1 MSTPPSTRQDRGIG
15 SIAHFFL
22 TKNNSSATD
31 IPHRNPPSPSTTLL
45 TPASASLPASVPAPE
60 DNEQN
65 RVSAGIHSPP
75 IPEIS
80 CQCDTAGSAV
90 ASPEVLLGETL
101 LADHLSDYRKR
112 IKAYVRYLADQEE
125 RVALVNID
133 NCEACLLE
141 GGPEEKND
149 EPPHTVIAETEDIT
163 GLLIPAL
170 NELVE
175 NHDILLANL
184 DESFRERAG
193 ELIKNCTWVTVLCT
207 CSDAEIVETY
217 KTIKWLVQEIGW
229 EDKIFLFVC
238 DVPGKSDIEM
248 EKNALKVFGKIAET
262 TRRFMRAEVE
272 LTGYEENPTL
282 QQPLDIETEPVSE
295 KIENLSG
302 SEYDIPE
309 NAQATSSTQE
319 TNNTQETGTQTT
331 DSDRSTGNARSTSST
346 QETRSYQAST
356 AACSG
361 RDSSSDYIRIEKNN
375 KPAVHTPISVESLP
389 QDDCR
394 LCNALQLAISDWL
407 KVVPGPM
414 LVPLPLPEN
423 LDPAVR
429 IVIDMN
435 GRLYILLT
443 GLSADN
449 NIAERALA
457 GRKWLT
463 DNISLVWGYCRQ
475 LRIDRTLQPGLILV
489 AGGSVDL
496 LKTACSQISNFPCH
510 ILQLHFLYNSG
521 KWSLLPMPV
530 I

>member
-1 MSTPPSTRQDRGIG
+1 MSTLPSTRRDRGIG

-22 TKNNSSATD
+22 TKNDSQATD
-31 IPHRNPPSPSTTLL
+31 VPHRNPPSPSTTLL
-45 TPASASLPASVPAPE
+45 TPAPEPVTAPE

-65 RVSAGIHSPP
+65 CVSAEVPSPP
-75 IPEIS
+75 IPEIN
-80 CQCDTAGSAV
+80 CQCAPMAPAV
-90 ASPEVLLGETL
+90 VSPEVLLGETL
-101 LADHLSDYRKR
+101 LADHLPDYQKR
-112 IKAYVRYLADQEE
+112 IQAYVRYLADQEE

-133 NCEACLLE
+133 NCEAQLLE
-141 GGPEEKND
+141 GGSEEKNNGL
-149 EPPHTVIAETEDIT
+149 PHTVIAETEDIT

-184 DESFRERAG
+184 NESFRERAG

-238 DVPGKSDIEM
+238 DVPGESDIEM

-272 LTGYEENPTL
+272 LTGYEEKPTS

-309 NAQATSSTQE
+309 NAQAT
-319 TNNTQETGTQTT
+319 NNTQE
-331 DSDRSTGNARSTSST
+331 ASSS
-346 QETRSYQAST
+346 QETAGDHVST

-361 RDSSSDYIRIEKNN
+361 RDSSGDYVRVEKNN
-375 KPAVHTPISVESLP
+375 KPAVHTPIFVESVP
-389 QDDCR
+389 QDDFQ

-414 LVPLPLPEN
+414 LIPLPLPEDI
-423 LDPAVR
+423 DPAGR
-429 IVIDMN
+429 ILIDMN

-443 GLSADN
+443 GLSSDN
-449 NIAERALA
+449 NITERALA

-463 DNISLVWGYCRQ
+463 DNISFICGYCRQ
-475 LRIDRTLQPGLILV
+475 LRIDRTLPPGLILV
-489 AGGSVDL
+489 AGGSVDS

>member
-1 MSTPPSTRQDRGIG
+1 MSTLPSTRRDRGIG

-22 TKNNSSATD
+22 TENKSQATD
-31 IPHRNPPSPSTTLL
+31 IPHRNPPSPSTDIL
-45 TPASASLPASVPAPE
+45 TPA
-60 DNEQN
+60 
-65 RVSAGIHSPP
+65 
-75 IPEIS
+75 PEIGG
-80 CQCDTAGSAV
+80 QCNTAGFAV

-101 LADHLSDYRKR
+101 LADHLPDHQKR
-112 IKAYVRYLADQEE
+112 IQAYVRYLADQEE

-133 NCEACLLE
+133 NCEAQLFE

-149 EPPHTVIAETEDIT
+149 GPSHTVIAETEDIT

-184 DESFRERAG
+184 NESFRERAG

-207 CSDAEIVETY
+207 CSDDDIVETY

-238 DVPGKSDIEM
+238 DVPGESDIEM

-272 LTGYEENPTL
+272 LTGYEENPTS

-302 SEYDIPE
+302 SEHDIPE
-309 NAQATSSTQE
+309 NAQAT
-319 TNNTQETGTQTT
+319 NNTQE
-331 DSDRSTGNARSTSST
+331 ASSS
-346 QETRSYQAST
+346 QETAGDHVST

-361 RDSSSDYIRIEKNN
+361 RDSSSDYVRVEKNN

-389 QDDCR
+389 QDDFQ

-414 LVPLPLPEN
+414 LIPLPLPEDI
-423 LDPAVR
+423 DPAGR
-429 IVIDMN
+429 ILIDMN
-435 GRLYILLT
+435 GRLYILLA

-449 NIAERALA
+449 NITERALA
-457 GRKWLT
+457 ARKWLT
-463 DNISLVWGYCRQ
+463 DNISLVCGYCRQ
-475 LRIDRTLQPGLILV
+475 LQIDRTLPPGLILV
-489 AGGSVDL
+489 AGGSVDS

>member
-22 TKNNSSATD
+22 TKNNSPATD

-45 TPASASLPASVPAPE
+45 TSVPEPLPASVSVSAPALVPAPE

-65 RVSAGIHSPP
+65 RVSAEIHSPP

-112 IKAYVRYLADQEE
+112 IQAYVRYLADQEE

-141 GGPEEKND
+141 GGPEEKSD
-149 EPPHTVIAETEDIT
+149 GPPHTVIAETENIT

-170 NELVE
+170 NELVD

-238 DVPGKSDIEM
+238 DVPGKSDIKM

-319 TNNTQETGTQTT
+319 TSHTQA
-331 DSDRSTGNARSTSST
+331 TGNAQSTSSD
-346 QETRSYQAST
+346 QVST
-356 AACSG
+356 AACSD
-361 RDSSSDYIRIEKNN
+361 RDLSGDYIRIEKNN

-407 KVVPGPM
+407 KVVPAPM
-414 LVPLPLPEN
+414 LVPLPLPEDI
-423 LDPAVR
+423 DPAGR

-489 AGGSVDL
+489 AGGSVDS

>member
-1 MSTPPSTRQDRGIG
+1 MSTLPPTRRDRGIG

-22 TKNNSSATD
+22 TKNDSQATD
-31 IPHRNPPSPSTTLL
+31 IPHRNPPSPSTDIL
-45 TPASASLPASVPAPE
+45 TPA
-60 DNEQN
+60 
-65 RVSAGIHSPP
+65 
-75 IPEIS
+75 PEIS
-80 CQCDTAGSAV
+80 CQCAPSESVV

-101 LADHLSDYRKR
+101 LADHLPDHQKR
-112 IKAYVRYLADQEE
+112 IQAYVRYLADQEE

-133 NCEACLLE
+133 NCEARLLE
-141 GGPEEKND
+141 GVPEEKND
-149 EPPHTVIAETEDIT
+149 GPSHTVIAETEDVT

-207 CSDAEIVETY
+207 CSDDDIVETY

-238 DVPGKSDIEM
+238 DVPGESDIEM

-272 LTGYEENPTL
+272 LTGYEENPTS
-282 QQPLDIETEPVSE
+282 QQPLDIETEPASE

-302 SEYDIPE
+302 SEHDIPD
-309 NAQATSSTQE
+309 NAQA
-319 TNNTQETGTQTT
+319 TNNTQETSDTQDT
-331 DSDRSTGNARSTSST
+331 SSSQATGNAQSMSSDSVSTSD
-346 QETRSYQAST
+346 
-356 AACSG
+356 CSS
-361 RDSSSDYIRIEKNN
+361 RDSSSDYIRVEKNN

-394 LCNALQLAISDWL
+394 LCDALQLAISDWL
-407 KVVPGPM
+407 KVVPAPM
-414 LVPLPLPEN
+414 LVPLPLPEDI
-423 LDPAVR
+423 DPAGR

-435 GRLYILLT
+435 GRLYILLA

-449 NIAERALA
+449 NITERALA
-457 GRKWLT
+457 ARKWLT

-475 LRIDRTLQPGLILV
+475 LQIDRTLQPGLILV
-489 AGGSVDL
+489 AGGSVDS

-521 KWSLLPMPV
+521 KWSLLPIPV